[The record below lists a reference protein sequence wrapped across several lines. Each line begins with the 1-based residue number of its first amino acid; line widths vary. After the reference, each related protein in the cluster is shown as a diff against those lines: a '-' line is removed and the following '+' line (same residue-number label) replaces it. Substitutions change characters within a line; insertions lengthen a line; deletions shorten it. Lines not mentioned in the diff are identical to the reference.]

1 MKPPSCPDLIP
12 LTGTIHETGK
22 SQRLPAWVRV
32 TDGQGNIIQDAG
44 VHESLRGFPCDG
56 AFELDLP
63 PGQYDIAVHRLISHE
78 WFTRTIVLEAGTPQ
92 TLTCELTPWFDPNA
106 AGYFC
111 GESHDH
117 LNYQQDHKGV
127 VRYCEALG
135 ISYVDVCQ
143 GWMHRC
149 ETDRV
154 VSGDEIAARLES
166 YSTPA
171 FHLYFGGERPKKRF
185 GHTWWTN
192 LTPFKDPN
200 GEYMGWHDPDYV
212 KFSSQQTRTGVEV
225 EPNCPFT
232 GELPFSVWRRFQA
245 QGAVGVAAHPTSWWM
260 DRADQTVITTNMASD
275 LIYGLLAGCTP
286 DAIVAMGYDP
296 DQIFYQN
303 VWFHLLNEGYH
314 LPAVAETDGD
324 LHGAHHIGQI
334 LGYTQTPSRTY
345 SRTGVAEGMRT
356 GRTLMTS
363 GPFVI
368 FTADDGHYR
377 MGDEITLDHPG
388 HQLEVEVWS
397 DPDPGEFLSGLI
409 VYRNGL
415 PILKQDLRDQ
425 KPRHHRLI
433 LPVTEHGDRAWYVV
447 KVYGSNYPT
456 DDRFLDVFA
465 YAELCEAELHSEYT
479 AIKQVALTNP
489 IYFVPRGWT
498 PPAPV
503 QCHLHL
509 ETLPGAHVAISVLG
523 VVQENLTANARGQL
537 EAVVS
542 PLAELTITANGI
554 TPMTR
559 SIFLDY
565 APVRRHV
572 EFSFTGQW
580 REKTKSG
587 MLPGQVPWWGFAFEP
602 LRQSLQ
608 HIYWNIMPEAGK

>member
-1 MKPPSCPDLIP
+1 MKPPPSPDLIR
-12 LTGTIHETGK
+12 LTGHIHEPGTA
-22 SQRLPAWVRV
+22 QPLPAWVLI
-32 TDGQGNIIQDAG
+32 TDSHGTIIQDAG
-44 VHESLRGFPCDG
+44 VHESLRGFPCNG
-56 AFELDLP
+56 TFEVDLP
-63 PGQYDIAVHRLISHE
+63 PGPYAISVHRLISHE
-78 WFTRTIVLEAGTPQ
+78 WFRETFSVQAGERK
-92 TLTCELTPWFDPNA
+92 TLDCELTPWIDPA
-106 AGYFC
+106 ASGFFC

-117 LNYQQDHKGV
+117 LNHLQDPKAV

-135 ISYVDVCQ
+135 ISYLDVCQ
-143 GWMHRC
+143 GWMHLRDK
-149 ETDRV
+149 EHVT
-154 VSGDEIAARLES
+154 SGDEIAQKLES
-166 YSTPA
+166 HSTPG
-171 FHLYFGGERPKKRF
+171 FHLYFGGERPKKRY

-192 LTPFKDPN
+192 LTPFKDPH

-212 KFSSQQTRTGVEV
+212 KFCLLQTRTDVEV

-245 QGAVGVAAHPTSWWM
+245 QGAVGVSAHPTSWWLE
-260 DRADQTVITTNMASD
+260 RADQKLITTNIASD
-275 LIYGLLAGCTP
+275 LIYGLLAGCAP

-303 VWFHLLNEGYH
+303 VWFHLLNEGYR

-334 LGYTQTPSRTY
+334 LGYTQTPDRTY

-388 HQLEVEVWS
+388 HQLEVEAWS
-397 DPDPGEFLSGLI
+397 DPAPGEFLSGLI
-409 VYRNGL
+409 VYRNGH
-415 PILKQDLRDQ
+415 PILKQDLREQ

-433 LPVTEHGDRAWYVV
+433 LPVTEHGGRAWYVV
-447 KVYGSNYPT
+447 KAYGSNYPT
-456 DDRFLDVFA
+456 DDLFLDVFA
-465 YAELCEAELHSEYT
+465 YAELCEQEVHSEYT

-489 IYFVPRGWT
+489 IYFVPRGWA
-498 PPAPV
+498 PQAPV
-503 QCHLHL
+503 QCQLHL
-509 ETLPGAHVAISVLG
+509 TTVPGARVVISVLD
-523 VVQENLTANARGQL
+523 VVQQELTADAQGGV
-537 EAVVS
+537 ETVVS
-542 PLAELTITANGI
+542 PLADLTIT
-554 TPMTR
+554 TPGMPPLKR

-572 EFSFTGQW
+572 EYSYTGQW

-587 MLPGQVPWWGFAFEP
+587 MLPGQVPWSGFAFDS
-602 LRQSLQ
+602 LRESLQ
-608 HIYWNIMPEAGK
+608 HIYWHITP